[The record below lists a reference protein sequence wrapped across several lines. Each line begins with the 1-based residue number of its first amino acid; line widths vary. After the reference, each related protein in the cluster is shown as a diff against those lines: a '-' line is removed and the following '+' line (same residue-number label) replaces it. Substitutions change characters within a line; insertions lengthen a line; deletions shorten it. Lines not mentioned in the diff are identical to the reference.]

1 MKLRDE
7 WADDTPYGVHKGWLR
22 KGTIFKIRDKKVIL
36 SVQASETH
44 HSTPRENW
52 LKLSDCSEVEIALV
66 NANYTEEQPGE
77 KYFFLPSDLGIAG
90 FDKYFSYDIGAYVP
104 LGVVE
109 SLADELAK
117 LGTIVNDKEVRA

>member
-7 WADDTPYGVHKGWLR
+7 WADDTPYGVHRGWLR
-22 KGTIFKIRDKKVIL
+22 KGTIFNIGDKKVIL
-36 SVQASETH
+36 SVQASKTH
-44 HSTPRENW
+44 YSTPRENW

-66 NANYTEEQPGE
+66 NANYTEEQPRG

-104 LGVVE
+104 LEVVE

-117 LGTIVNDKEVRA
+117 RGTIVDERRN

>member
-7 WADDTPYGVHKGWLR
+7 WVDNSPYGGRPGWLR
-22 KGTIFKIRDKKVIL
+22 KGTIFKIGDKKVIL

-44 HSTPRENW
+44 CSIPRMDW
-52 LKLSDCSEVEIALV
+52 LKLSDCSHVEVGLV
-66 NANYTEEQPGE
+66 NANYTKEKPDD
-77 KYFFLPSDLGIAG
+77 KYFFLPSDLGIEN